1 MRRGLP
7 KGVSVGAVLLV
18 FAAILGGCAPF
29 LKTGRFEFYSK
40 NPKALLFEVERNSVK
55 LKTLKGMANLTVESH
70 QGSYNGR
77 AQIALQQPDSLR
89 IQINAAFGIHAAT
102 LLAAGKALQIYLP
115 RDQILYKSTL
125 QSKLIKQ
132 YLGMPLSFDDL
143 KELVTGLPDPF
154 RVLGQ
159 EAQLDSVS
167 GKDFYFQIV
176 RKDKCFRMRIDA
188 GKKVAR
194 EYRIENRTTGE
205 TYLFKFSRF
214 VDRNGIQMPLFIQL
228 VRLPEHER
236 ISIFYEDAWVN
247 IHLQAKEFALK
258 VPPSVLVIRM

>member
-1 MRRGLP
+1 
-7 KGVSVGAVLLV
+7 
-18 FAAILGGCAPF
+18 
-29 LKTGRFEFYSK
+29 
-40 NPKALLFEVERNSVK
+40 
-55 LKTLKGMANLTVESH
+55 
-70 QGSYNGR
+70 
-77 AQIALQQPDSLR
+77 
-89 IQINAAFGIHAAT
+89 
-102 LLAAGKALQIYLP
+102 
-115 RDQILYKSTL
+115 
-125 QSKLIKQ
+125 
-132 YLGMPLSFDDL
+132 
-143 KELVTGLPDPF
+143 
-154 RVLGQ
+154 
-159 EAQLDSVS
+159 
-167 GKDFYFQIV
+167 
-176 RKDKCFRMRIDA
+176 MRIDA